1 MAPIA
6 TGLGLDAKKE
16 SDLVALAQFHL
27 NENSKNRHTLNQL
40 LIDEFSDLKN
50 PTENHEVIARL
61 PIRTVWTTNYDKL
74 IEKAFDDSG
83 KRVDVKYSKEQ
94 LATTKRG
101 RDVTVYKMHGDIDH
115 PDKAI
120 LTRDDYEGYH
130 QTHAPFV
137 TALAGQLVSTTFSFL
152 GFSFSDPNLD
162 YVLSRIRI
170 TFENNQRG
178 HFNLM
183 KKRSRQKG
191 EKRSEFEYAERRQTL
206 MINDLKRFN
215 IKTLLLEDYSE
226 ITEILKT
233 IERRY
238 RARTVYISGAA
249 VEFGR
254 WGRGE
259 TENFVRAFA
268 GYLTKQNFKIATGLG
283 MGIGN
288 FAVTGA
294 IEQIYSRKDR
304 SFEDNLLV
312 RPFPIG
318 ISDRKKRE
326 DTYKSYRKEITTAAG
341 ICVFLLGNK
350 KDGSIINSEGVRKE
364 FELARASG
372 SLVVPVGASG
382 YMAKELWD
390 KVMADFATYFP
401 SSTTRVRKLMTTI
414 GDDSL
419 PPAKTLSALTEL
431 IQQLS
436 ED

>member
-1 MAPIA
+1 
-6 TGLGLDAKKE
+6 
-16 SDLVALAQFHL
+16 
-27 NENSKNRHTLNQL
+27 
-40 LIDEFSDLKN
+40 
-50 PTENHEVIARL
+50 
-61 PIRTVWTTNYDKL
+61 
-74 IEKAFDDSG
+74 
-83 KRVDVKYSKEQ
+83 
-94 LATTKRG
+94 
-101 RDVTVYKMHGDIDH
+101 
-115 PDKAI
+115 
-120 LTRDDYEGYH
+120 
-130 QTHAPFV
+130 
-137 TALAGQLVSTTFSFL
+137 
-152 GFSFSDPNLD
+152 
-162 YVLSRIRI
+162 
-170 TFENNQRG
+170 
-178 HFNLM
+178 
-183 KKRSRQKG
+183 
-191 EKRSEFEYAERRQTL
+191 
-206 MINDLKRFN
+206 
-215 IKTLLLEDYSE
+215 
-226 ITEILKT
+226 
-233 IERRY
+233 
-238 RARTVYISGAA
+238 
-249 VEFGR
+249 
-254 WGRGE
+254 
-259 TENFVRAFA
+259 
-268 GYLTKQNFKIATGLG
+268 

-436 ED
+436 EDY